1 MICGAAQAG
10 LSCRGGQEAAW
21 QGGLIPHLRSRA
33 PLPGP
38 GDVSARPLRE
48 LGRWEHKV
56 RGLTKLSKW
65 KEFPG
70 A

>member
-1 MICGAAQAG
+1 MWSCPGRAELQGRAG
-10 LSCRGGQEAAW
+10 SGTA
-21 QGGLIPHLRSRA
+21 GGLIPHLRSRA

-56 RGLTKLSKW
+56 RGLAKLSKW